1 LVAEDHEQPGPE
13 VASRTIGREALEGPQ
28 ARSLHDVGYIGRRR
42 QGARESPQR
51 TEVGAQLGFEL
62 LSSPARRASPE
73 QPSLPPSPEER
84 PRKPVYSLPAPDPSS
99 KPRGAP
105 ASPRQSRP
113 LDPQQRPLHAQAS
126 AVPRDPA

>member
-62 LSSPARRASPE
+62 LSSPARLAQSE
-73 QPSLPPSPEER
+73 QPCPPSSSPEER
-84 PRKPVYSLPAPDPSS
+84 PRQPVYSLPAPDPSS
-99 KPRGAP
+99 KPGRAP
-105 ASPRQSRP
+105 ASPCQARP
-113 LDPQQRPLHAQAS
+113 LD
-126 AVPRDPA
+126 